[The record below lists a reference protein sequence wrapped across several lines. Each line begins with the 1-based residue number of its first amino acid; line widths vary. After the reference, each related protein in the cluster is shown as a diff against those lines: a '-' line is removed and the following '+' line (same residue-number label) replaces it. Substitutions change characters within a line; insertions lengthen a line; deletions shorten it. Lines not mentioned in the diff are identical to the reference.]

1 MENQEIEQDL
11 SHYKSLPD
19 TDTEHIVETGTALLP
34 RLAGDNYIAERAYLH
49 SRIGT
54 ALINRGEYESAFRE
68 LSQGRQLHEELG
80 DMEEVLRDQLAF
92 GIIYGLSEQPE
103 TAFETFLTIRD
114 KARTLELLEIEEAAI
129 CNMGLICNN
138 MRRFEE
144 GFSFLKVALKLVD
157 ITGNKSHKSAILHEI
172 GKIKL
177 NQGQLEEASPYLEE
191 ANQITSEEMG
201 AFSYEVLISMGELNS
216 RLSKFNEAFGHLNN
230 AIDLCRQ
237 NNINH
242 GEILALYHLGNLFE
256 KTGKSE
262 KAAECWEDCLKLSDS
277 LQLRQYRILSGERLV
292 GYYKQTENYE
302 PALKMLEMIRK
313 EEQDYRNERLHH
325 TISVYDQSTRI
336 EDLDQEMQA
345 WRKRSGEL
353 EIIRSDKEES
363 IRELKTIRDIGQEL
377 TASLDPDQIIEVL
390 HNRLTQLVIVDSMVI
405 AFYIAEENEL
415 DVQYIIEDG
424 EHHQPTR
431 FPVRIKDSLASWVI
445 INDQD
450 LIINSKEDSY
460 KYTRPMYNSA
470 GKEIIYESY
479 LYVRLKIEGR
489 IIGVLTVQALK
500 KGCYKERH
508 LKVLQALAGFIAI
521 ALSNSNAHQSL
532 VLANER
538 IAYMATHDPMTGLPN
553 RMSIMDRLEQEL
565 NRSRRYDK
573 TLAVLFIDLDGF
585 KVVNDT
591 YGHQAGDIVLKDIA
605 QRLSTGIRATDAVG
619 RLAGDEFLVIF
630 TDDCTRE
637 NGLQLAENLRKLL
650 SEKIAFDKVSLKVT
664 GSVGLAFFPE
674 DGNNS
679 GDLVNAADKAMYI
692 AKDKGK
698 NQVATQSSSV

>member
-1 MENQEIEQDL
+1 MESCELEKDL
-11 SHYKSLPD
+11 IRYKSLPD
-19 TDTEHIVETGTALLP
+19 TSTEQVIESGTSILSRLTGN
-34 RLAGDNYIAERAYLH
+34 NYIADRAYLH
-49 SRIGT
+49 SRIGK

-68 LSQGRQLHEELG
+68 LSQGRQLHDELG

-114 KARTLELLEIEEAAI
+114 KARTLELMEIEEASI
-129 CNMGLICNN
+129 CNMGRICNDMN
-138 MRRFEE
+138 RFEE
-144 GFSFLKVALKLVD
+144 GFSFLKVAQKLVEV
-157 ITGNKSHKSAILHEI
+157 TGNMEHKAAVLHEI
-172 GKIKL
+172 GRNKL
-177 NQGQLEEASPYLEE
+177 TQGYLEEATPYLEE
-191 ANQITSEEMG
+191 ACQIASEQMG
-201 AFSYEVLISMGELNS
+201 AFSYEVLISMGELYS
-216 RLSKFNEAFGHLNN
+216 RLSRFKEAFEHLNN

-237 NNINH
+237 NNISH

-262 KAAECWEDCLKLSDS
+262 KAAECWEDCLKLSES

-292 GYYKQTENYE
+292 GYYRQIENYE
-302 PALKMLEMIRK
+302 QALKMLEMIRK

-336 EDLDQEMQA
+336 EDLDQEVQA

-353 EIIRSDKEES
+353 ERIRSDKEES

-390 HNRLTQLVIVDSMVI
+390 NNRLTQLVVVNGMLI
-405 AFYIAEENEL
+405 AFYLKEEQEL
-415 DVQYIIEDG
+415 DIRYIIENG
-424 EHHQPTR
+424 KQLKPTR
-431 FPVRIKDSLASWVI
+431 SPVEINKSLSAWSI
-445 INDQD
+445 LNDED
-450 LIINSKEDSY
+450 IRLNTRKESL
-460 KYTRPMYNSA
+460 KYTEQLGPVKGSQTFN
-470 GKEIIYESY
+470 ESF
-479 LYVRLKIEGR
+479 LLVRLKIENR
-489 IIGVLTVQALK
+489 IIGVLSVQATK
-500 KGCYKERH
+500 KNAYTERH

-553 RMSIMDRLEQEL
+553 RMRIMDRLEQEL

-585 KVVNDT
+585 KRVNDT
-591 YGHQAGDIVLKDIA
+591 HGHQAGDFVLKQIA
-605 QRLSTGIRATDAVG
+605 ERLSAGIRATDAVG
-619 RLAGDEFLVIF
+619 RLAGDEFLVII

-650 SEKIAFDKVSLKVT
+650 SEKIVFEKASLTVT
-664 GSVGLAFFPE
+664 GSVGLAFYPE
-674 DGNNS
+674 DGSNS
-679 GDLVNAADKAMYI
+679 KDLVKLADKAMYK
-692 AKDKGK
+692 AKENGK
-698 NQVATQSSSV
+698 NQIATQSSPL